1 MQQQL
6 IKAAAFHTQDPIMI
20 KLDCFPILYE
30 RKVLK
35 RNAGTNDTEVKK
47 NPKFL

>member
-30 RKVLK
+30 RERYSNVTLEQMTLK
-35 RNAGTNDTEVKK
+35 
-47 NPKFL
+47 